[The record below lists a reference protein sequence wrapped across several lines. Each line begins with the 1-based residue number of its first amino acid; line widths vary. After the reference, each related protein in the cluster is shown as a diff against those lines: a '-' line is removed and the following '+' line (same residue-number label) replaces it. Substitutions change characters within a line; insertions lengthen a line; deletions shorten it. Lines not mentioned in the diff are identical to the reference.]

1 MAGDIKNKNMQNK
14 ILLFLFILASFTVQ
28 SQIVTSKKEAV
39 KKGVYTAPVEKKPQ
53 TSATTATTTATKTPA
68 TVTGA
73 KPVAVAKPKV
83 TAKPK
88 KKRTVIV
95 DEDNDTDLVIGP
107 TENYLSVQ
115 MINNAM
121 DFLGV
126 HYRGGG
132 TSRAGMDC
140 SGMVTAVFNIFGM
153 KLPRSSWEMAKVG
166 EKIDPADAK
175 KGDLVFFRTNGKSTI
190 NHVGM
195 VIEND
200 GEDITFI
207 HSSTKKGVI
216 ISSTKEPYYK
226 RTLAQANRVIM

>member
-14 ILLFLFILASFTVQ
+14 ILLLFFVLASFTVQ

-39 KKGVYTAPVEKKPQ
+39 KKGVYAPPAEKKPQ
-53 TSATTATTTATKTPA
+53 VSATTAQPNTKTPA
-68 TVTGA
+68 TVTSA
-73 KPVAVAKPKV
+73 KPVAVTKPKV

-88 KKRTVIV
+88 KKRTVVV
-95 DEDNDTDLVIGP
+95 DEDNGSDLVIGP

>member
-1 MAGDIKNKNMQNK
+1 MQNK
-14 ILLFLFILASFTVQ
+14 ILLLLVLLFTSLTQA
-28 SQIVTSKKEAV
+28 QIVTSKKEAI
-39 KKGVYTAPVEKKPQ
+39 KKGVYATPVEKK
-53 TSATTATTTATKTPA
+53 TTIATPAKVQPATK
-68 TVTGA
+68 VTSVT
-73 KPVAVAKPKV
+73 KTKTSKPKRKH
-83 TAKPK
+83 T
-88 KKRTVIV
+88 IV
-95 DEDNDTDLVIGP
+95 NDDNDSDVVIGP

-121 DFLGV
+121 EFIGV

-140 SGMVTAVFNIFGM
+140 SGMVTAVFDIFGM
-153 KLPRSSWEMAKVG
+153 KLPRSSYEMAKVG
-166 EKIDPADAK
+166 EKIDPSDAK
-175 KGDLVFFRTNGKSTI
+175 KGDLVFFRTNGRSAI

-200 GEDITFI
+200 GEEIKFI
-207 HSSTKKGVI
+207 HSSTSKGVI

>member
-1 MAGDIKNKNMQNK
+1 MLNK
-14 ILLFLFILASFTVQ
+14 ILLFFFVLASFTVQ

-39 KKGVYTAPVEKKPQ
+39 KKGLYVAPTEKKPQ
-53 TSATTATTTATKTPA
+53 TSATTTQPSTKTPVS
-68 TVTGA
+68 VTSA

-95 DEDNDTDLVIGP
+95 DEDNGSDLVIGP

-121 DFLGV
+121 DFIGV

>member
-14 ILLFLFILASFTVQ
+14 ILLLFFVLASFTVQ

-39 KKGVYTAPVEKKPQ
+39 KKGVYTPPAEKKSQ
-53 TSATTATTTATKTPA
+53 VSGATAQPNTKTPA
-68 TVTGA
+68 TVTSA

-83 TAKPK
+83 MAKPK
-88 KKRTVIV
+88 KKRTVVV
-95 DEDNDTDLVIGP
+95 DEDNGSDLVIGP

>member
-1 MAGDIKNKNMQNK
+1 MQNK
-14 ILLFLFILASFTVQ
+14 ILLLFFVLASFTVQ

-39 KKGVYTAPVEKKPQ
+39 KKGVYAPPAEKKPQ
-53 TSATTATTTATKTPA
+53 VSATTAQPNTKTPA
-68 TVTGA
+68 TVTSA
-73 KPVAVAKPKV
+73 KPVAVTKPKV

-88 KKRTVIV
+88 KKRTVVV
-95 DEDNDTDLVIGP
+95 DEDNGSDLVIGP

>member
-1 MAGDIKNKNMQNK
+1 MQNK
-14 ILLFLFILASFTVQ
+14 ILLILFLFITSLTQ
-28 SQIVTSKKEAV
+28 SQIVTSKKEAL
-39 KKGVYTAPVEKKPQ
+39 KKGTYEKPAEKKQ
-53 TSATTATTTATKTPA
+53 VVSPA
-68 TVTGA
+68 TQTAVQ
-73 KPVAVAKPKV
+73 AVAKSTEATTKPTVVVARPKA
-83 TAKPK
+83 TPAKPK
-88 KKRTVIV
+88 RKKILV
-95 DEDNDTDLVIGP
+95 DSDDDSDLVIGP

-121 DFLGV
+121 EFIGV

-140 SGMVTAVFNIFGM
+140 SGMVTAVFDIFGM
-153 KLPRSSWEMAKVG
+153 KLPRSSHEMAKVG

-175 KGDLVFFRTNGKSTI
+175 KGDLVFFKTNGRSSI

-195 VIEND
+195 VIENTGD
-200 GEDITFI
+200 EIKFI
-207 HSSTKKGVI
+207 HSSTRKGVI